1 MARIYTKRGDSGIT
15 SIHGGDKVAK
25 DSARIEANGTLDELN
40 SLIGVIRACIRNG
53 GDCIFNSGN
62 GIRNGEY
69 CMLKEGVEN
78 QKKEETYDSL
88 EELLADIQKTM
99 MPLMSIVATPSCK
112 RDANP
117 QKFDAAMINVCENVI
132 DTVAEKLEGRNF
144 FVCPGGTMTASLLQL
159 ARSVARRAERRLWTL
174 NREDSLEPEIMQF
187 INRLSDLFFVLAR
200 YENLKM
206 NVGEERWVEFH
217 YYKRR
222 K

>member
-53 GDCIFNSGN
+53 GDCICNSGN
-62 GIRNGEY
+62 GIRNGED
-69 CMLKEGVEN
+69 CMLKEGAEN
-78 QKKEETYDSL
+78 QKKEEAYDSL